1 MTFGEVSE
9 KLLNTVLT
17 SNTSSQRIDVVFD
30 VYRDQSIKDAERA
43 NHGPDTGISVVNSL
57 NYRRSVD
64 IRYNRLSI
72 AVTTRPPDWLMRT
85 RSVRVC

>member
-43 NHGPDTGISVVNSL
+43 NHGISFSKIIP
-57 NYRRSVD
+57 SH
-64 IRYNRLSI
+64 IR
-72 AVTTRPPDWLMRT
+72 
-85 RSVRVC
+85 

>member
-43 NHGPDTGISVVNSL
+43 NHGADTGISVVNSL
-57 NYRRSVD
+57 NYR
-64 IRYNRLSI
+64 I
-72 AVTTRPPDWLMRT
+72 AV
-85 RSVRVC
+85 V